1 MLAKKSFLAACSAA
15 VVFLSNVNLFAAA
28 KLEPVTIGYSTFAG
42 SFAPLWVAVEAQ
54 LGAKYGLDLK
64 AIYAG
69 RVRPQQLL
77 ASGDV
82 PFVLATGTGPMSSHI
97 LGVKD
102 QVMVATV
109 TSKVG
114 SAIFSRQNIKSVEE
128 LKGKLLATG
137 RPGAFQDVM
146 TRYVLLNKFG
156 LVPDRDVKFMPTG
169 EPALSIQALERGVV
183 DAAGMSIPY
192 LFVARKMGFRELANY
207 DKLGVTY
214 PYTVVTVLRPMLTK
228 QPELIDKVLKCLIEG
243 AHIIKTNKEKALAVL
258 RKYQRGSSEEILD
271 ETYQHTAASLEE
283 APHPTLA
290 VFKNALEMLVPQFP
304 QAKQADLG
312 PMIDGSFMKKIDDS
326 GFIRGLYK
334 K

>member
-1 MLAKKSFLAACSAA
+1 MFAKKFHPFLFAA
-15 VVFLSNVNLFAAA
+15 VVGMLGGGNLLAAV

-77 ASGDV
+77 TSGDV
-82 PFVLATGTGPMSSHI
+82 PFVLATGTGAMSSHI
-97 LGVKD
+97 LGIKD
-102 QVMVATV
+102 QVMVATI
-109 TSKVG
+109 TAKVG

-146 TRYVLLNKFG
+146 TRYVLLSKYG

-228 QPELIDKVLKCLIEG
+228 QPELIEKVLKCLIEG
-243 AHIIKTNKEKALAVL
+243 THLIKTNKERALAVL
-258 RKYQRGSSEEILD
+258 RQYQRGSSEEILD
-271 ETYQHTAASLEE
+271 ETYQHTAATLDE
-283 APHPTLA
+283 APHPALP
-290 VFKNALEMLVPQFP
+290 VFRNALEMLTPQFP
-304 QAKQADLG
+304 QAKQADVTA
-312 PMIDGSFMKKIDDS
+312 MVDGSFMKRIEES

>member
-1 MLAKKSFLAACSAA
+1 MRTSKFKLISII
-15 VVFLSNVNLFAAA
+15 VFIATFITGNLFAAA
-28 KLEPVTIGYSTFAG
+28 KLETVTIGYSTFAG
-42 SFAPLWVAVEAQ
+42 SFAPLWVAVDAQ

-69 RVRPQQLL
+69 RIRPQQLL

-82 PFVLATGTGPMSSHI
+82 PFVLATGTGAMSSHI

-102 QVMVATV
+102 QVMVATL
-109 TSKVG
+109 TAKVG

-137 RPGAFQDVM
+137 QPGAFQDVM
-146 TRYVLLNKFG
+146 TRYVLLSKFG

-169 EPALSIQALERGVV
+169 EPALSIQALEHGVV

-214 PYTVVTVLRPMLTK
+214 PYTVVTVLRPLLTK
-228 QPELIDKVLKCLIEG
+228 QPELIEKVLKCLIEG
-243 AHIIKTNKEKALAVL
+243 THLIKTNKERALAVL
-258 RKYQRGSSEEILD
+258 RKYQRGSSEDILD
-271 ETYQHTAASLEE
+271 ETYQYTAASLDE
-283 APHPTLA
+283 APHPTLP
-290 VFKNALEMLVPQFP
+290 VFRNALEMLAPQFP
-304 QAKQADLG
+304 QAKQADVSA
-312 PMIDGSFMKKIDDS
+312 MVDGSFMKRIEES